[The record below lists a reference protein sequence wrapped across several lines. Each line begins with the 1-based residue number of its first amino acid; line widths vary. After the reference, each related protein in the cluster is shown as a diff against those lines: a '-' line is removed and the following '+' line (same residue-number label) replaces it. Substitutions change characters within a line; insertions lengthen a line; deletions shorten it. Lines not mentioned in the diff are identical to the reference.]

1 MGGEAHLPEKPGE
14 DFVSEAEKPDSSPS
28 SEAVSARAV
37 YDDIVL
43 RIKNFQAALDPDEKM
58 VLSVR
63 GVTTD
68 AVGVRG
74 ATIWFQGRN
83 NQGCAVV
90 IAQHYTQ
97 VTVVMTAERLYRG
110 EAPTE
115 SKVHLGTRACEVVH
129 TTDLSVISNLPGGGG
144 GGFGVAVG

>member
-1 MGGEAHLPEKPGE
+1 M
-14 DFVSEAEKPDSSPS
+14 SEAEKPNSSPS

-37 YDDIVL
+37 YDDFVR
-43 RIKNFQAALDPDEKM
+43 RITKFQASLDPDEKM

-90 IAQHYTQ
+90 ITH
-97 VTVVMTAERLYRG
+97 RS
-110 EAPTE
+110 PW
-115 SKVHLGTRACEVVH
+115 S
-129 TTDLSVISNLPGGGG
+129 
-144 GGFGVAVG
+144 